1 LLWVIGDHCT
11 GLLVGS
17 THGWTQHESIS

>member
-1 LLWVIGDHCT
+1 LLWVIGGHCT